1 VVVPARST
9 VSIEAKSSVHPI
21 HTRTDGL
28 EGFIELAVDGDG
40 HVDLAR
46 TPTGRLSLRVDRL
59 RSGNMLEEREL
70 RRRIDARRFPTID
83 GELLDMRWAGDADRY
98 TIRGA
103 ITFRGVTKEHEGEML
118 ISFHGNTVTLV
129 GTSSFD
135 IRDYGME
142 PPRVLMLR
150 VEPEV

>member
-1 VVVPARST
+1 MTRFVVVPARST

-83 GELLDMRWAGDADRY
+83 GELIDMQPADDDGRY
-98 TIRGA
+98 VVRGA
-103 ITFRGVTKEHEGEML
+103 VTFLGVTNEHQDEMA
-118 ISFHGNTVTLV
+118 ISFDDDT
-129 GTSSFD
+129 
-135 IRDYGME
+135 I
-142 PPRVLMLR
+142 MLT
-150 VEPEV
+150 